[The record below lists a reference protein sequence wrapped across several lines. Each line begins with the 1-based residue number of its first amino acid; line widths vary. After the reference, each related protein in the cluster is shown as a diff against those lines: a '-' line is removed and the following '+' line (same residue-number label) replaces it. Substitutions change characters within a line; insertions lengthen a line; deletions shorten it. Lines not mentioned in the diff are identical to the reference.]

1 MVVVAYLCY
10 AKTKD
15 MDKGNKKL
23 IGKGVTKTPE
33 VRFNL
38 KSITDKNK
46 TTLISAVFRYDNKR
60 LVYSTQHK
68 IEPNKWNDRS
78 QRPRPSYKLYHDVND
93 DLKLISDAIIKI
105 YSDNKENPLSTDDF
119 KKRLDIVLGRVKIEM
134 EITTIDFI
142 DYLQSHIDSLKAGN
156 EKKYR
161 TAQKY
166 GTLLINL
173 HKFRPGKIPFESIDL
188 IFKNDFIKWRYE
200 TTKASSQN
208 TINKDIE
215 CIKSVLKRS
224 YKDKLHTND
233 IFKDDDFSESRVK
246 TSIFALNESEVN
258 RLYDYDFTDNKRLE
272 RVRDWFLISC
282 WSALRWSD
290 FSVLNPEHI
299 IKDGEDFYL
308 NKFNE
313 KTNKEVFVPIDKR
326 LYEMLEKYNFRSLTL
341 SNQKFNEY
349 IKEVFELVGITDKIN
364 LRESIKGE
372 MKDTSYRKCDIVSM
386 HDGRRTW
393 SSINYLKG
401 YPIGLLMQVTG
412 HEKEETFLS
421 YVGVSALDKARRLNA
436 KMKKDSLLTS
446 KT

>member
-1 MVVVAYLCY
+1 
-10 AKTKD
+10 
-15 MDKGNKKL
+15 MDKGNKKP
-23 IGKGVTKTPE
+23 IGKGKSKSHE

-38 KSITDKNK
+38 KSILDKNK
-46 TTLISAVFRYDNKR
+46 ATLISAVFRYDNQR

-68 IEPNKWNDRS
+68 LEPKKWSSRS
-78 QRPRPSYKLYHDVND
+78 QRPLTSYLLYNDVND
-93 DLKLISDAIIKI
+93 DLKQISDAIIKI
-105 YSDNKENPLSTDDF
+105 YSEKKDNLLSTDDF
-119 KKRLDIVLGRVKIEM
+119 KKRLDIVLGRVKIET
-134 EITTIDFI
+134 ETRTIDFI
-142 DYLQSHIDSLKAGN
+142 DYLQSHIDSLKSGN
-156 EKKYR
+156 DKKYR

-173 HKFRPGKIPFESIDL
+173 QKFRPGKIAFESIDMK
-188 IFKNDFIKWRYE
+188 FKNDFIKWRYE
-200 TTKASSQN
+200 ATKASSQN
-208 TINKDIE
+208 TINKDME

-224 YKDKLHTND
+224 YKKKLHTND

-258 RLYDYDFTDNKRLE
+258 RLYEYDFTDNQRLE

-313 KTNKEVFVPIDKR
+313 KTEKEVFVPIDKR
-326 LYEMLEKYNFRSLTL
+326 LYQMLEKYNFRSIDI
-341 SNQKFNEY
+341 SNQKFNDY
-349 IKEVFELVGITDKIN
+349 IKEVFEIVGITDLIN

-372 MKDTSYRKCDIVSM
+372 MKDISYRKCDIVSA

-401 YPIGLLMQVTG
+401 YPIGLLMQVTA

-421 YVGVSALDKARRLNA
+421 YVGVSALEKARRLNA
-436 KMKKDSLLTS
+436 EMKKGSLSTS
-446 KT
+446 KN

>member
-1 MVVVAYLCY
+1 MY
-10 AKTKD
+10 
-15 MDKGNKKL
+15 KGNKIP
-23 IGKGVTKTPE
+23 IGKGISKIPE

-38 KSITDKNK
+38 KSTVDKNK
-46 TTLISAVFRYDNKR
+46 AALISAVFRYDNKK

-68 IEPNKWNDRS
+68 IAPKHWNARN
-78 QRPRPSYKLYHDVND
+78 QKPFNNYPFYQDVNN
-93 DLKLISDAIIKI
+93 DLKLISDAILKVYPENKI
-105 YSDNKENPLSTDDF
+105 NPLSLDDF
-119 KKRLDIVLGRVKIEM
+119 KKRLDIVLGRVKIET
-134 EITTIDFI
+134 ETRTIDFI
-142 DYLQSHIDSLKAGN
+142 DYLQSHIDNLKSGN
-156 EKKYR
+156 DKKYR

-173 HKFRPGKIPFESIDL
+173 QKFRPGKIAFESIDMK
-188 IFKNDFIKWRYE
+188 FKNDFIKWRYNE
-200 TTKASSQN
+200 TKASSQN
-208 TINKDIE
+208 TINKDME

-224 YKDKLHTND
+224 YKEKLHTND

-258 RLYDYDFTDNKRLE
+258 RLYDYDFSDNQRLE

-290 FSVLNPEHI
+290 FSILNPEHI

-326 LYEMLEKYNFRSLTL
+326 LYEMLEKYNFKSIVI
-341 SNQKFNEY
+341 SNQKFNDY
-349 IKEVFELVGITDKIN
+349 LKEVFKVVGITDLIN
-364 LRESIKGE
+364 VRESIKGVL
-372 MKDTSYRKCDIVSM
+372 KDTSYPKCDIVSA

-393 SSINYLKG
+393 ASINYLKG
-401 YPIGLLMQVTG
+401 YSKGLLMQVTG

-421 YVGVSALDKARRLNA
+421 YVGVSALEKARRLNA
-436 KMKKDSLLTS
+436 EMKKGSLSTS
-446 KT
+446 KK

>member
-1 MVVVAYLCY
+1 
-10 AKTKD
+10 
-15 MDKGNKKL
+15 MDKDNKKP
-23 IGKGVTKTPE
+23 IGKGKSKTHE

-38 KSITDKNK
+38 KSLADKNK
-46 TTLISAVFRYDNKR
+46 ATLISAVFRYNNQR

-68 IEPNKWNDRS
+68 IQPKNWSARS
-78 QRPRPSYKLYHDVND
+78 QRPLPNYLLYKDVND
-93 DLKLISDAIIKI
+93 DLKLISDTIIKI
-105 YSDNKENPLSTDDF
+105 YYDTKDNPLSTDDF
-119 KKRLDIVLGRVKIEM
+119 KKRLDIVLGRVKIET
-134 EITTIDFI
+134 ETRTIDFI
-142 DYLQSHIDSLKAGN
+142 DYLQSHIDNLKSGN
-156 EKKYR
+156 DKKYR

-166 GTLLINL
+166 GTLLLNL
-173 HKFRPGKIPFESIDL
+173 QKFRTGLIPFESIDMK
-188 IFKNDFIKWRYE
+188 FKNDFIKWRYNE
-200 TTKASSQN
+200 TKASSQN

-224 YKDKLHTND
+224 YKEKLHTND

-258 RLYDYDFTDNKRLE
+258 RLYDYDFSDNQRLE

-313 KTNKEVFVPIDKR
+313 KTNKEVFVPLDKR
-326 LYEMLEKYNFRSLTL
+326 LYEMLEKYNFKSLSI
-341 SNQKFNEY
+341 SNQKFNDY
-349 IKEVFELVGITDKIN
+349 LKEVFKIVGITDEIN
-364 LRESIKGE
+364 IRESIKGV
-372 MKDTSYRKCDIVSM
+372 MKDTSYQKCDIVSA

-393 SSINYLKG
+393 ASINYLKG

-421 YVGVSALDKARRLNA
+421 YVGVSALEKARRLNA
-436 KMKKDSLLTS
+436 EMKKGSLSTS
-446 KT
+446 KN